1 MAKVVLVTGSSNGI
15 GRGTIIRFAREGYNV
30 IINYNKDEKN
40 AYALK
45 EETEKKYGVSAS
57 VLRCDISNEE
67 DVKNMVSKIIEQY
80 GHIDVLVNNAAI
92 EICSDFNEKD
102 RESFIKVLNTN
113 VVGTFLVSKYVG
125 NEMKKVGKGR
135 IINIS
140 SNNGIDKYDPSTLE
154 YDASKSAIINM
165 TYNLAKEF
173 APYIN
178 VNCVAPGWVK
188 TEKIEQLDKSL
199 DNKFIASESEKI
211 LLGRFANVEEIADVI
226 YFLSS
231 KDASYIN
238 GTVIRVD
245 GGY

>member
-67 DVKNMVSKIIEQY
+67 DVNNMVSKIIEQY

-211 LLGRFANVEEIADVI
+211 LLGRFADVEEIADVI

-231 KDASYIN
+231 KEASYIN

>member
-1 MAKVVLVTGSSNGI
+1 MSKVVLVTGSSNGI

-231 KDASYIN
+231 KEARYIN

>member
-1 MAKVVLVTGSSNGI
+1 MSKVVLVTGSSNGI

-238 GTVIRVD
+238 GIVIRVD

>member
-1 MAKVVLVTGSSNGI
+1 MSKVVLVTGSSNGI

-211 LLGRFANVEEIADVI
+211 LLGRFADVEEIADVI

-231 KDASYIN
+231 KEARYIN

>member
-1 MAKVVLVTGSSNGI
+1 MSKVVLVTGSSNGI

-80 GHIDVLVNNAAI
+80 GYIDVLVNNAAI

>member
-1 MAKVVLVTGSSNGI
+1 
-15 GRGTIIRFAREGYNV
+15 
-30 IINYNKDEKN
+30 
-40 AYALK
+40 
-45 EETEKKYGVSAS
+45 
-57 VLRCDISNEE
+57 
-67 DVKNMVSKIIEQY
+67 MVSKIIEQY

-211 LLGRFANVEEIADVI
+211 LLGRFADVEEIADVI

-231 KDASYIN
+231 KEASYIN

>member
-57 VLRCDISNEE
+57 VLRCDISSEE

-211 LLGRFANVEEIADVI
+211 LLGRFADVEEIADVI

-231 KDASYIN
+231 KEASYIN

>member
-1 MAKVVLVTGSSNGI
+1 MSKVVLVTGSSNGI

-211 LLGRFANVEEIADVI
+211 LLGRFADVEEIADVI

>member
-211 LLGRFANVEEIADVI
+211 LLGRFADVEEIADVI

-231 KDASYIN
+231 KEARYIN

>member
-1 MAKVVLVTGSSNGI
+1 MSKVVLVTGSSNGI

-57 VLRCDISNEE
+57 VLRCDISSEE

-231 KDASYIN
+231 KEASYIN

>member
-1 MAKVVLVTGSSNGI
+1 MSKVVLVTGSSNGI

-211 LLGRFANVEEIADVI
+211 LLGRFADVEEIADVI

-231 KDASYIN
+231 KEASYIN

>member
-92 EICSDFNEKD
+92 EICSAFNEKD

-211 LLGRFANVEEIADVI
+211 LLGRFADVEEIADVI

-231 KDASYIN
+231 KEARYIN

>member
-57 VLRCDISNEE
+57 VLRCDISSEE

-211 LLGRFANVEEIADVI
+211 LLGRFADVEEIADVI

-231 KDASYIN
+231 KEARYIN

>member
-1 MAKVVLVTGSSNGI
+1 MAKVVLITGSSNGI

-67 DVKNMVSKIIEQY
+67 DVKNMVSKIIEQN

-211 LLGRFANVEEIADVI
+211 LLGRFADVEEIADVI

-231 KDASYIN
+231 KEARYIN

>member
-1 MAKVVLVTGSSNGI
+1 MSKVVLVTGSSNGI

-231 KDASYIN
+231 KEASYIN

>member
-1 MAKVVLVTGSSNGI
+1 MSKVVLVTGSSNGI

>member
-1 MAKVVLVTGSSNGI
+1 MAKVVLVTGSGNGI

-57 VLRCDISNEE
+57 VLRCDISSEE

-211 LLGRFANVEEIADVI
+211 LLGRFADVEEIADVI

-231 KDASYIN
+231 KEARYIN

>member
-211 LLGRFANVEEIADVI
+211 LLGRFADVEEIADVI

-231 KDASYIN
+231 KEASYIN